1 MVANGNNQ
9 CRDKQVSFEII
20 ASRGRLKHFTC
31 NVLPV
36 CKTPMGLP
44 DNQPLPVRA
53 NQLDQVGDKKRV
65 LRVWQTAAIGGGS
78 HRLEY
83 MQFGGDHLRPLVFLT
98 SIEYPMSPPWGFC
111 IDAANSGLGVYSI
124 RRPGFGASPPVA
136 GIDQQAAVIE
146 AFFDEA
152 GLEDIVLVS
161 VGSANPV
168 GARLALKSR
177 RVTFNV
183 FANCVFNRDVMGE
196 FRPAWFGRLLA
207 QTTESRAGARISL
220 GAIRQAGRQFGSQ
233 WFYQTCFQKSPGDV
247 AYVKTYPREMAEA
260 WEIASAIT
268 PETWQQE
275 LQPSLKGDP
284 FLRDGLFS
292 SVPAMAI
299 SGFETTDSWKRGFES
314 EAARLGVPVS
324 YLTSGDILVPYQSGT
339 ELLALLKAK
348 VTA

>member
-1 MVANGNNQ
+1 
-9 CRDKQVSFEII
+9 
-20 ASRGRLKHFTC
+20 
-31 NVLPV
+31 
-36 CKTPMGLP
+36 MGLP

-65 LRVWQTAAIGGGS
+65 LRFWQTAGIGAAN

-111 IDAANSGLGVYSI
+111 IDAANSGFGVYSI
-124 RRPGFGASPPVA
+124 RRPGFGASAPVA

-152 GLEDIVLVS
+152 GLENIVLVS

-196 FRPAWFGRLLA
+196 FRPAWFGRLLS

-260 WEIASAIT
+260 WDIASAIT

-284 FLRDGLFS
+284 FLRDGLFL

-339 ELLALLKAK
+339 ELLTLLKAK
-348 VTA
+348 VAA

>member
-1 MVANGNNQ
+1 MYLDRNQKQPPEGN
-9 CRDKQVSFEII
+9 
-20 ASRGRLKHFTC
+20 L
-31 NVLPV
+31 
-36 CKTPMGLP
+36 
-44 DNQPLPVRA
+44 
-53 NQLDQVGDKKRV
+53 LDQIGDKKRV
-65 LRVWQTAAIGGGS
+65 LRFWQTATIGGAS
-78 HRLEY
+78 QRLEY
-83 MQFGGDHLRPLVFLT
+83 MQFGSNDLRPLVFLT
-98 SIEYPMSPPWGFC
+98 SIEYPNSPPWGFC
-111 IDAANSGLGVYSI
+111 IDAANAGFGVFSI
-124 RRPGFGASPPVA
+124 RRPGFGASDPVT
-136 GIDQQAAVIE
+136 GIDQQAATVA

-152 GLEDIVLVS
+152 GLENIVLVS

-168 GARLALKSR
+168 GTRLALKSR

-247 AYVKTYPREMAEA
+247 SYVKTYPREMREA
-260 WEIASAIT
+260 WEVASAIS

-275 LQPSLKGDP
+275 LQPSLSGDP

-292 SVPAMAI
+292 SVPALAI
-299 SGFETTDSWKRGFES
+299 SGIETTDSWKQGFES

-339 ELLALLKAK
+339 ELLTLIKAK
-348 VTA
+348 IAA